1 MIEIVLPS
9 RRKKTHFPTTTY
21 GNKYSHAPNPTAM
34 ATKAANEDTKSPQA
48 EVFMEACRR
57 DRIIRAL
64 TKDLPYK
71 EGDRVYIKREKDRE
85 KYGEEIYI
93 SKIVRTYGGFGKGE
107 EWPKSDVPMVVHCYS
122 KDKDIQFFCTPNYV
136 TNIAV

>member
-9 RRKKTHFPTTTY
+9 RRKKTPFPTTTY
-21 GNKYSHAPNPTAM
+21 GNKYSHAPNPMAM
-34 ATKAANEDTKSPQA
+34 ATKAANEDVKHPHA

-57 DRIIRAL
+57 DRIIRSL

-71 EGDRVYIKREKDRE
+71 EGDRVYIKNAKERE
-85 KYGEEIYI
+85 KYGKEIYI
-93 SKIVRTYGGFGKGE
+93 SKIVRTYGGFGKDE
-107 EWPKSDVPMVVHCYS
+107 VWPKSDIPMIVHCYS
-122 KDKDIQFFCTPNYV
+122 KDKDIQFFCTTNYV